1 MSSQNP
7 SGVFQAIHDI
17 KVEDRSKPE
26 ITPNSV
32 IIRVD
37 KTGICGTDLH
47 IYHEGLVPPGSVLG
61 HEFSGE
67 IIEVGNQVSD
77 LKTGTRAVVNPMY
90 NGVGLGLA
98 PGGFAHYVR
107 IDNAQKGK
115 NVIPIPDALDAQMGA
130 LVEPLSVG
138 VAAVNASPFK
148 ASDNVLVTGCGTIGL
163 VTIASLKSKGVDNI
177 IASDISEKRL
187 ELAKQ
192 LGAKYTFNPK
202 SDGALKDYLAE
213 KFGTV
218 PSLNYAGD
226 LPNLNGVY
234 ECSGVSAIFIET
246 LKSLAPDGHLTSIA
260 IYSKPVEIDPNDI
273 VYKRAR
279 VNGSLF
285 YTDADF
291 TEAIDLLATGKV
303 DLSAI
308 VTHTFPL
315 NELPEAF
322 KTQADS
328 SVSVKVMVES
338 NG

>member
-1 MSSQNP
+1 MSSPNP
-7 SGVFQAIHDI
+7 SGVFQGVHNIQ
-17 KVEDRSKPE
+17 VEDRGMPE
-26 ITPNSV
+26 ITPDSV

-61 HEFSGE
+61 HEFSGT
-67 IIEVGNQVSD
+67 IVEVGEKVSG
-77 LKTGTRAVVNPMY
+77 LSAGTRVVVNPMY

-107 IDNAQKGK
+107 IDNAQSGK
-115 NVIPIPDALDAQMGA
+115 NIIPIPDALDAQMGA

-138 VAAVNASPFK
+138 MAAVNASPYK

-163 VTIASLKSKGVDNI
+163 VTIASLKSKGVVNI

-202 SDGALKDYLAE
+202 SDGVLKDFLME

-226 LPNLNGVY
+226 LPHLNGVY
-234 ECSGVSAIFIET
+234 ECSGVSAIFNET
-246 LKSLAPDGHLTSIA
+246 LGCLAPDGYITPVA
-260 IYSKPVEIDPNDI
+260 IYSKKIEIDPNEI
-273 VYKRAR
+273 VYKRAKI
-279 VNGSLF
+279 NGSLF

-291 TEAIDLLATGKV
+291 LEAIELLASGQ
-303 DLSAI
+303 SNIASI

-315 NELPEAF
+315 SELPEAF

-328 SVSVKVMVES
+328 SLSVKVMVEA

>member
-7 SGVFQAIHDI
+7 SGVFQGVHNIQ
-17 KVEDRSKPE
+17 VEDRSKPE
-26 ITPNSV
+26 ITSDSV

-37 KTGICGTDLH
+37 KIGICGTDLH

-61 HEFSGE
+61 HEFSGT
-67 IIEVGNQVSD
+67 IVEVGESVSG
-77 LKTGTRAVVNPMY
+77 LAVGNRVVVNPMY

-98 PGGFAHYVR
+98 PGGFAHFVR

-138 VAAVNASPFK
+138 MAAVNASPFK
-148 ASDNVLVTGCGTIGL
+148 TSDNVLVTGCGTIGL
-163 VTIASLKSKGVDNI
+163 VTIASLKSKGVVNI
-177 IASDISEKRL
+177 IASDISDKRL

-192 LGAKYTFNPK
+192 LGARYTFNPK
-202 SDGALKDYLAE
+202 TDGSLKDFLVDV
-213 KFGTV
+213 FGSV

-234 ECSGVSAIFIET
+234 ECSGVSAIFNET
-246 LKSLAPDGHLTSIA
+246 LTCLAPDGHITPIA
-260 IYSKPVEIDPNDI
+260 IYSKKIEVDPNEI
-273 VYKRAR
+273 VYKRAKI
-279 VNGSLF
+279 NGSLF

-291 TEAIDLLATGKV
+291 AEAIDLLASGQSKI
-303 DLSAI
+303 SSI
-308 VTHTFPL
+308 VTHIFSL
-315 NELPEAF
+315 SEIAEAF

-328 SVSVKVMVES
+328 SISVKVMVEA

>member
-1 MSSQNP
+1 MSSLNP
-7 SGVFQAIHDI
+7 SGVFQGIHDI
-17 KVEDRSKPE
+17 KVEERTKPE
-26 ITPNSV
+26 ITPDSV

-61 HEFSGE
+61 HEFSGT
-67 IIEVGNQVSD
+67 IIEAGEKVSGLQEGD
-77 LKTGTRAVVNPMY
+77 RVVVNPMY

-98 PGGFAHYVR
+98 PGGFAHYAR
-107 IDNAQKGK
+107 IDNAQKSK
-115 NVIPIPDALDAQMGA
+115 NVIPIPDTLDAQMGA

-148 ASDNVLVTGCGTIGL
+148 PSDNVLVTGCGTIGL
-163 VTIASLKSKGVDNI
+163 VTIAALKSKGVENI

-202 SDGALKDYLAE
+202 SDGALKDYLAD
-213 KFGTV
+213 KFGSV

-234 ECSGVSAIFIET
+234 ECSGVSAIFNET
-246 LKSLAPDGHLTSIA
+246 LTCLAPDGHLTSIA
-260 IYSKPVEIDPNDI
+260 IYSKKIEIDPNEV
-273 VYKRAR
+273 VYKRAKI
-279 VNGSLF
+279 NGSLF

-291 TEAIDLLATGKV
+291 AEAIDLLATAKV
-303 DLSAI
+303 DLSTI

-315 NELPEAF
+315 SDLPEAF

-328 SVSVKVMVES
+328 SQSVKVMVES